1 MRLHAAAQAR
11 GDVCGA
17 GGVYYTHGVAERA
30 GGVTVTRAEKRA
42 ERDAAQAAKASSRRK
57 RRGGFVLGAVA
68 GAAIGLLL
76 APKSGKE
83 TRAQLFGEGGIGGQV
98 DRLKGAVGAGKD
110 SAADQSEALK
120 RKIEETRERL
130 RSQMDASGEGAADDP
145 PIE

>member
-1 MRLHAAAQAR
+1 V
-11 GDVCGA
+11 G
-17 GGVYYTHGVAERA
+17 
-30 GGVTVTRAEKRA
+30 RA
-42 ERDAAQAAKASSRRK
+42 ERLAAKADKKAAKKVARRK
-57 RRGGFVLGAVA
+57 HRGGFLIGAIA

-83 TRAQLFGEGGIGGQV
+83 TRAQLFGEGGIGSQV

-130 RSQMDASGEGAADDP
+130 RRQMDVGGEDAPSGGAP
-145 PIE
+145 VE

>member
-1 MRLHAAAQAR
+1 MGRIERLAAK
-11 GDVCGA
+11 
-17 GGVYYTHGVAERA
+17 
-30 GGVTVTRAEKRA
+30 AEK
-42 ERDAAQAAKASSRRK
+42 QAAKGSAKRK
-57 RRGGFVLGAVA
+57 HRGGFLAGAIA

-83 TRAQLFGEGGIGGQV
+83 TRAQLFGEGGIGSQV

-130 RSQMDASGEGAADDP
+130 RRQMDSAGADAPDGGAPGE
-145 PIE
+145 